1 MEGERDDYW
10 ILVKKEKN
18 IVNDNSNNKN
28 GLN

>member
-10 ILVKKEKN
+10 ILVKREKN

>member
-1 MEGERDDYW
+1 MERERDDCW